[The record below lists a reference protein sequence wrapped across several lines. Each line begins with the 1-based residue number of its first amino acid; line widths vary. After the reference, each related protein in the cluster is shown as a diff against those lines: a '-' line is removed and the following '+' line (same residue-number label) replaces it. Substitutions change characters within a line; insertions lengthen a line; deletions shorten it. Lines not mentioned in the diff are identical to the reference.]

1 MQFTKNF
8 LTLPVHVF
16 GTPHVI
22 YLKKKLNDM
31 KKILKKIR
39 CQGIIGKESWF
50 DEIMRIEAQ
59 IFLTKTNHCV
69 CMRDGPCS

>member
-8 LTLPVHVF
+8 FNATCTRIWHTLRHIF
-16 GTPHVI
+16 E
-22 YLKKKLNDM
+22 KKLNDM

-59 IFLTKTNHCV
+59 ILLAKTNHCV